1 MSTHPAIHAVQV
13 NGIDGL
19 SDAVTI
25 ADIEVADQV
34 TISVVA
40 DTGKGLVDLHL
51 EGAMG
56 RMTPNEAF
64 RVCAALMAAA
74 TAVEDGI
81 PNF

>member
-19 SDAVTI
+19 SDAVPI

-40 DTGKGLVDLHL
+40 NGPVGLVDLHM
-51 EGAMG
+51 EGAFG
-56 RMTPNEAF
+56 QMTPNETF
-64 RVCAALMAAA
+64 RLAAALMAAA